1 MKRFQVEKTQ
11 SGYLAKKRKRPI
23 TQQQYYD
30 QGVPR
35 NVLMPPRTLLAQNI
49 LDSHGSSFFD
59 TFSYLNFM
67 KDYFKQNQI
76 TKPSFTDPNSLWG
89 KITKWHRERKEKKAK
104 EEEEEWNEA
113 EKTHNRLKEL
123 RKEIDDL
130 LERGLRNEL
139 DKEKLTKLHEE
150 ERTLEREDTVI
161 DDDTEE
167 TKGRTIGDLLREEEK
182 KFNRPVRKQKNLKSI
197 LEFVLKYPPVFAD
210 KERAQLWS
218 EHLEPELQRQLIL
231 GNTPSYLAWHDDK
244 KGETEVIS
252 FADMMDPEKELD
264 GRTKYLT
271 YTIRHNETP
280 EERENPYEI
289 AAYREEG
296 YPEYTLD
303 EVKKQ
308 GRRIRDTIAERKTGK
323 R

>member
-139 DKEKLTKLHEE
+139 DKEKLRKLHEE

-167 TKGRTIGDLLREEEK
+167 TKGRSLGDLLREEEK

-218 EHLEPELQRQLIL
+218 EHP
-231 GNTPSYLAWHDDK
+231 NCKD
-244 KGETEVIS
+244 
-252 FADMMDPEKELD
+252 
-264 GRTKYLT
+264 
-271 YTIRHNETP
+271 N
-280 EERENPYEI
+280 
-289 AAYREEG
+289 
-296 YPEYTLD
+296 
-303 EVKKQ
+303 
-308 GRRIRDTIAERKTGK
+308 
-323 R
+323 